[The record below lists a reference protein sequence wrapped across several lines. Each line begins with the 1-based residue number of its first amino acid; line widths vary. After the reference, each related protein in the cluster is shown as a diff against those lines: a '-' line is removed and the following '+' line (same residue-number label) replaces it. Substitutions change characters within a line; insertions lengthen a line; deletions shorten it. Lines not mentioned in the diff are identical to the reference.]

1 MAAVFL
7 ARTDRSLLFSP
18 DWDGGCLVFDRLTTD
33 LFVVPEIGRPLL
45 EALLQGGPMDARML
59 LAELSGGD
67 ATPDADSEAQIDR
80 LLLELQASGLV
91 EELCVDCCGPD

>member
-1 MAAVFL
+1 M
-7 ARTDRSLLFSP
+7 
-18 DWDGGCLVFDRLTTD
+18 VFDRSTTD

-59 LAELSGGD
+59 LVELSDGD
-67 ATPDADSEAQIDR
+67 TTPDPDSEAQIDR
-80 LLLELQASGLV
+80 MLLELQASGLV